1 MFGSRGPLSDGVGMG
16 GDQQPPAACDPV
28 LAVFPVALPRVYGYL
43 LPRCRGA
50 AVARLVG
57 RQGAALA
64 FGDAYRVTL
73 GVAPAALV
81 AASFLP
87 GRGVRVGRVAVAGG

>member
-1 MFGSRGPLSDGVGMG
+1 
-16 GDQQPPAACDPV
+16 V

-73 GVAPAALV
+73 GVALAAIV

-87 GRGVRVGRVAVAGG
+87 GRGGVRVDRAAAGG